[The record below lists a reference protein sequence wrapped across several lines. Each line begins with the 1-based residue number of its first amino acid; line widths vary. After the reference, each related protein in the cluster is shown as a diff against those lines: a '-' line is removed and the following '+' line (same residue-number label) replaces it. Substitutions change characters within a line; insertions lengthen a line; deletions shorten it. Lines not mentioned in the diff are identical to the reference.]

1 MSATNHVIR
10 VTDRKISVDGSHVV
24 ANGIGSDTI
33 TLELDSQW
41 DDLTA
46 VVYVGDPCSALRV
59 QWEGEPIAIPA
70 QKMDHPGWL
79 PVSVVGYDSTGAVRV
94 TTEAEPKALLVRP
107 SGVYDGR
114 DPYPDQPDLL
124 GQLVAAGNAANDAAK
139 SANEAAS
146 RTEQAVSD
154 ASAAAES
161 ANSAATSAKDAEEEL
176 RKAAEDGEFDGE
188 KGDPGFSP
196 KASVTQ
202 EPDGATISITDES
215 GTTTAKVSNGADG
228 SPGRD
233 GESAEISG
241 MTATV
246 DGGSGTPSVDVEVG
260 GTPTDR
266 TFSLSFHNLKGD
278 PGERGETPTV
288 GIGTVDTLDPGSN
301 ATASVTETE
310 TGVNVNFGI
319 PRGDKG
325 NPGDKGDDGA
335 AATISVGTV
344 TTGDP
349 GTEASVTNSGTTSAA
364 VLDFVIPQGPKGDK
378 GDPGDP
384 GTVNNVPVFDD
395 DSGRYTNDSIAGW
408 LSMMRDGRPYGVSV
422 PKGLTIACTKTRSN
436 VGIANPVPGTAAAP
450 GTDPYATIGPF
461 FHTLVNGGVDADGT
475 PYVTA
480 IEGDGRFS
488 LKPDTG
494 DVFVLAPTLYWLFED
509 GDSACELVVSDAPLA
524 GLSPQPKAEL
534 PDGSLRPYMLYARY
548 GLSFDADG
556 NARSVSGG
564 KIANRTVS
572 HDSMITSCKNATT
585 GYSGK
590 SYADDW
596 YAKAM
601 FLLKYA
607 TKDSQ
612 SVFKGCS
619 QFSYQYHPA
628 VAETGVK
635 RVILTASQASNVPV
649 GSSWMLGTSA
659 TGQTDRNNSE
669 CYDVFDGCLVTGKEE
684 VDGGNV
690 AVTFDV
696 DATFDTATTYLLSSS
711 PWRTGVCDEV
721 EGDGSP
727 TSNTGGLE
735 PFVLQGI
742 EMSYGLYECLADV
755 ILHSDGSTGWQCY
768 LNPDSR
774 NETTSTTDGHISTGV
789 SIPASPD
796 TGSSLYSTDVSN
808 ADGLL
813 VGTGSDGSSTTGL
826 CDATYSNKTSTSG
839 DREFLTL
846 GYLGSGGGAGLW
858 FLNGGYGLG
867 AVGWYFGSRLSV
879 NGRSRG

>member
-1 MSATNHVIR
+1 MVKNHIIR
-10 VTDRKISVDGSHVV
+10 VRDRRIVVEDPRVV

-33 TLELDSQW
+33 TLDLDEQW

-46 VVYVGDPCSALRV
+46 VVYVGDPRSALRV
-59 QWEGEPIAIPA
+59 RWDGEPVAIPA

-79 PVSVVGYDSTGAVRV
+79 QVSVVGYDSTGAVRV
-94 TTEAEPKALLVRP
+94 TTEDEPKALLVRP
-107 SGVYDGR
+107 SGAYDGR
-114 DPYPDQPDLL
+114 EPYPDQPDLL
-124 GQLVAAGNAANDAAK
+124 GQLVAAGNAAN
-139 SANEAAS
+139 EAAS
-146 RTEQAVSD
+146 RTEQAASD
-154 ASAAAES
+154 
-161 ANSAATSAKDAEEEL
+161 ANSAATSAREAEKEM

-188 KGDPGFSP
+188 RGDPGFSP
-196 KASVTQ
+196 RASVTQ
-202 EPDGATISITDES
+202 ESDGATISITDES
-215 GTTTAKVSNGADG
+215 GTTTAKVSNGVDG
-228 SPGRD
+228 SPGKD

-246 DGGSGTPSVDVEVG
+246 DGGSGIPSVDVEVG
-260 GTPTDR
+260 GTSTDR
-266 TFSLSFHNLKGD
+266 TFALSFHNLKGD
-278 PGERGETPTV
+278 PGQRGETPTV
-288 GIGTVDTLDPGSN
+288 GIGTVDTLDPGLD

-310 TGVNVNFGI
+310 TGVNVNLGI

-325 NPGDKGDDGA
+325 NPGDRGDDGA
-335 AATISVGTV
+335 AATIAVGTV

-349 GTEASVTNSGTTSAA
+349 GTSASVTNSGTPSAA

-408 LSMMRDGRPYGVSV
+408 LSTMRDGRPYGVSV
-422 PKGLTIACTKTRSN
+422 PKGLTVACAKTRSN
-436 VGIANPVPGTAAAP
+436 AGIANPVPGTAAAP
-450 GTDPYATIGPF
+450 GTDPYATIGTF
-461 FHTLVNGGVDADGT
+461 FHTLVNGGVDVDGN

-480 IEGDGRFS
+480 IDGDGRFS
-488 LKPDTG
+488 LKPDAG

-509 GDSACELVVSDAPLA
+509 GDGACEVVVSDAPLA

-548 GLSFDADG
+548 GLSFDPDG
-556 NARSVSGG
+556 NARSVSGA
-564 KIANRTVS
+564 KIASRTVS
-572 HDSMITSCKNATT
+572 HNSMITSCKNATT

-596 YAKAM
+596 YAKVM

-612 SVFKGCS
+612 SVLKGCS
-619 QFSYQYHPA
+619 QFSFQYHPA

-659 TGQTDRNNSE
+659 TGQTDRNAAE

-696 DATFDTATTYLLSSS
+696 ESAFDTETSYLLSTS
-711 PWRTGVCDEV
+711 PWWTGACDEV

-727 TSNTGGLE
+727 TSNAGGIE

-774 NETTSTTDGHISTGV
+774 DETTGTTEGHIATGV

-796 TGSSLYSTDVSN
+796 TDGSLYATDVID

-813 VGTGSDGSSTTGL
+813 VGTGQGGSSTTGL
-826 CDATYSNKTSTSG
+826 CDVTYSNKTSTSG

-846 GYLGSGGGAGLW
+846 GNLGSWGGAGLW
-858 FLNGGYGLG
+858 SLFGWNGLG
-867 AVGWYFGSRLSV
+867 TGWWGVGSRLSV

>member
-202 EPDGATISITDES
+202 EPNGATISITDES

-228 SPGRD
+228 SPGKD

-260 GTPTDR
+260 GTPSDR

-288 GIGTVDTLDPGSN
+288 GIGTVETLDPGSN

-319 PRGDKG
+319 PR
-325 NPGDKGDDGA
+325 
-335 AATISVGTV
+335 
-344 TTGDP
+344 
-349 GTEASVTNSGTTSAA
+349 
-364 VLDFVIPQGPKGDK
+364 GDK

-408 LSMMRDGRPYGVSV
+408 LSTMRDGRPYGVSV
-422 PKGLTIACTKTRSN
+422 PKGLTVACTKTRSN
-436 VGIANPVPGTAAAP
+436 AGIANPVPGTAAAP

-461 FHTLVNGGVDADGT
+461 FHALVNGGVDADGT

-488 LKPDTG
+488 LKPDAG

-509 GDSACELVVSDAPLA
+509 GDGACELVVSDAPLA

-572 HDSMITSCKNATT
+572 HNSMITLFENATT

-619 QFSYQYHPA
+619 QFNYQYHPA

-669 CYDVFDGCLVTGKEE
+669 FYDVFDGCLVTGKEE

-711 PWRTGVCDEV
+711 PWWTGVCDEV

-774 NETTSTTDGHISTGV
+774 NETTSTTEGHISTGV

-796 TGSSLYSTDVSN
+796 ADGSLYATDVSD
-808 ADGLL
+808 AEGLL
-813 VGTGSDGSSTTGL
+813 VGTGHGGSTSTGL
-826 CDATYSNKTSTSG
+826 CDITYSNKTSTSG

-846 GYLGSGGGAGLW
+846 GSLWNGGGAGLW
-858 FLNGGYGLG
+858 FLNGGNGLG
-867 AVGWYFGSRLSV
+867 TGWWVFGSRLSV